1 MARRGVHVPQAIP
14 GNRADPAG
22 WPVVVED
29 FLTDLSAR
37 GYSPATVRARRQAL
51 AVFAQWGLDRG
62 VDGPA
67 GVSRPVLVRYQ
78 RWLFHYRKAGG
89 DPLTFRS
96 QNARLLPIRALFA
109 WCVKNGHLAAN
120 PASDLDLPKVEQRLP
135 KAALT
140 AGEAEQVLAV
150 PDTTTTSGV
159 RDRCMLE
166 VLYCTGIRR
175 AELAHLNI
183 RDVDRERSTL
193 MVRQGKGK
201 KDRLVPIHARCI
213 TWLDTYLADARPKL
227 ASEPDDGTLFLTVD
241 GTPFS
246 LDRLTQLVREHV
258 KTSGVAK
265 EGACHLFR
273 HTLATVMLEGG
284 ADIRYVQ
291 AMLGHAELTTT
302 QIYAQVSIRALQA
315 VHSATHPA
323 ATDPR
328 RRRDDNDDAGGD
340 GPRGESARDDGSL
353 LKVSPAALLA
363 ALVQEEELEN
373 RAHPGSPE
381 TGDPS

>member
-1 MARRGVHVPQAIP
+1 MGFTTSCVVLEVARRGVHVPQPIP
-14 GNRADPAG
+14 GPRSDPAG

-29 FLTDLSAR
+29 FLTDLAAR

-51 AVFAQWGLDRG
+51 AVFAGWCLDRG
-62 VDGPA
+62 LDGP
-67 GVSRPVLVRYQ
+67 GQVSRPVLVRYQ
-78 RWLFHYRKAGG
+78 RWLFHYRKTDG

-96 QNARLLPIRALFA
+96 QNARLLPVRALFA
-109 WCVKNGHLAAN
+109 WCVKNGHLGAN
-120 PASDLDLPKVEQRLP
+120 PASDLELPKVEQRLP

-140 AGEAEQVLAV
+140 AAEAEQVLAV
-150 PDTTTTSGV
+150 PDEKTVSGL
-159 RDRCMLE
+159 RDRTMLE

-175 AELAHLNI
+175 GELAKLNV
-183 RDVDRERSTL
+183 RDIDTDRATL

-201 KDRLVPIHARCI
+201 KDRLVPIHHRCI
-213 TWLDTYLADARPKL
+213 GWLVAYVADARPRL
-227 ASEPDDGTLFLTVD
+227 VAEPDDGTLFLTVD

-246 LDRLTQLVREHV
+246 LDRLTQLVRDHV

-291 AMLGHAELTTT
+291 AMLGHAELSTT

-315 VHSATHPA
+315 VHAATHPA

-328 RRRDDNDDAGGD
+328 VRRAVHDEPGGVD
-340 GPRGESARDDGSL
+340 GGLRVA
-353 LKVSPAALLA
+353 PAVLLA
-363 ALVQEEELEN
+363 ALDSEIEEEN
-373 RAHPGSPE
+373 RAHPGKS
-381 TGDPS
+381 GIPS